1 MPTEGKIQKSAG
13 VKLKTPER
21 CKRVEQRTM
30 KSRSKLIETDL
41 YIDNCPY
48 KGNALLNAQ
57 K

>member
-1 MPTEGKIQKSAG
+1 MPSYGEKQKPAG
-13 VKLKTPER
+13 VDKSP
-21 CKRVEQRTM
+21 VEKPLGRRAM